1 MARVTNPPQCWD
13 IFFWLKKW
21 EVTTRHLLAV
31 QACHQCAPMVCH
43 KDSPHP
49 SRTRWDVGS
58 SKVRLA
64 VVKEWEDFNRF
75 QMVSGVKFHDFR
87 WLLVFFTVFFILSS
101 IAKIS
106 HTLILSWHFHPT
118 HPLYLQFYTS
128 AAYPTSPTTEDW
140 ETMRRVLLREAFA
153 SSRVAQARPIIEAEA
168 TALVAQLTE
177 RLGTPVAARPVLRR
191 SFTRFLLKWAL
202 SLEGEEVLK
211 LEALVEEEGG
221 LEIQF
226 FEGQQVRFS
235 VCCSSFFRYTSFIT
249 INTIYIILYIYL
261 FFLDSCQ
268 GLMEKMLEGMGYF
281 DQSRGDS
288 HGFLGIAVTSRC
300 FGRLATH
307 PTRTHPAPA
316 LRAGPASHSLPE
328 RGFLGCLVGGTKE
341 TWIWRWFDHWNL
353 SISHHCGYQHCCY
366 SIGMAASFVGTRSK
380 CPGTRKEWWRLFG
393 CLHPRGTSFED
404 TFVYSTTLFR
414 RHPGGWLQGE
424 NWQFVVTRF
433 LQVGTWR
440 HLMGLS
446 RRLSSWAFLREG
458 AFLPS
463 IQTWY
468 SIATLSLQQA
478 FWICQV
484 FAFWIG
490 CTFLSWCSVGHGTT
504 PEFHGETADIT
515 MASGKSNRWL
525 VRGLFLH
532 IDASQSCQIDFR
544 LGRKVGHWGKANVQ
558 GIHGMSLHQFHI
570 SYASEASWSFYC
582 SLG

>member
-1 MARVTNPPQCWD
+1 MIVGVLHSLLHFIFDCIKYHTHSYCPDISIPHILYTSNFTPHQPTQHLQLPRIGRRCAVFCYARPLPLREWPRRGPSSRRRRPPWWHSWRSAWGRLWPQGRCCGGASHGSCWNGPWVWKEKRYWSWKLWWKRRGAWNSV
-13 IFFWLKKW
+13 FWRS
-21 EVTTRHLLAV
+21 T
-31 QACHQCAPMVCH
+31 
-43 KDSPHP
+43 
-49 SRTRWDVGS
+49 
-58 SKVRLA
+58 SKV
-64 VVKEWEDFNRF
+64 
-75 QMVSGVKFHDFR
+75 
-87 WLLVFFTVFFILSS
+87 LS
-101 IAKIS
+101 
-106 HTLILSWHFHPT
+106 
-118 HPLYLQFYTS
+118 
-128 AAYPTSPTTEDW
+128 
-140 ETMRRVLLREAFA
+140 VL
-153 SSRVAQARPIIEAEA
+153 
-168 TALVAQLTE
+168 
-177 RLGTPVAARPVLRR
+177 
-191 SFTRFLLKWAL
+191 FLLFQV
-202 SLEGEEVLK
+202 SLL
-211 LEALVEEEGG
+211 LQL
-221 LEIQF
+221 I
-226 FEGQQVRFS
+226 
-235 VCCSSFFRYTSFIT
+235 Y
-249 INTIYIILYIYL
+249 YIILYIYL

-268 GLMEKMLEGMGYF
+268 GLIEKMLEGMGYF

-353 SISHHCGYQHCCY
+353 SISHHCRYQHCCY

-414 RHPGGWLQGE
+414 RHPGGWLHGE
-424 NWQFVVTRF
+424 SWQFVVTRF

-446 RRLSSWAFLREG
+446 QRLSSWAFLREG
-458 AFLPS
+458 AFLPN

-544 LGRKVGHWGKANVQ
+544 LGRKVGHWG
-558 GIHGMSLHQFHI
+558 ICIF
-570 SYASEASWSFYC
+570 
-582 SLG
+582 

>member
-1 MARVTNPPQCWD
+1 MIVGFLHSLLHFIFDCIKYHTHSYCPDVSIPHILSTSKILHLTSPPNISNYQAVVSLPGLGDDAPCFATRGLCLFAGGPGAAHHRGRGGRLGGTADGAPGDARGRKAGAAAELHTVLVEMGLEFGRRRG
-13 IFFWLKKW
+13 I
-21 EVTTRHLLAV
+21 E
-31 QACHQCAPMVCH
+31 
-43 KDSPHP
+43 
-49 SRTRWDVGS
+49 VGS
-58 SKVRLA
+58 FGGRGGGAWNSVFWRSTSKVLS
-64 VVKEWEDFNRF
+64 VLFFLF
-75 QMVSGVKFHDFR
+75 QVS
-87 WLLVFFTVFFILSS
+87 LLLQLIQY
-101 IAKIS
+101 
-106 HTLILSWHFHPT
+106 TL
-118 HPLYLQFYTS
+118 YYT
-128 AAYPTSPTTEDW
+128 Y
-140 ETMRRVLLREAFA
+140 
-153 SSRVAQARPIIEAEA
+153 
-168 TALVAQLTE
+168 
-177 RLGTPVAARPVLRR
+177 
-191 SFTRFLLKWAL
+191 
-202 SLEGEEVLK
+202 
-211 LEALVEEEGG
+211 
-221 LEIQF
+221 
-226 FEGQQVRFS
+226 
-235 VCCSSFFRYTSFIT
+235 
-249 INTIYIILYIYL
+249 NIYL
-261 FFLDSCQ
+261 YFLDSCQ

-316 LRAGPASHSLPE
+316 LRAGPASHSPE

-366 SIGMAASFVGTRSK
+366 RIGMAASFVGTRSK

-414 RHPGGWLQGE
+414 RHPGGWLHGE
-424 NWQFVVTRF
+424 SWQFVVTRF

-446 RRLSSWAFLREG
+446 QRLSSWAFLREG
-458 AFLPS
+458 AFLPN

-544 LGRKVGHWGKANVQ
+544 LGRKVGHWG
-558 GIHGMSLHQFHI
+558 ICIF
-570 SYASEASWSFYC
+570 
-582 SLG
+582 